1 MKIARNY
8 RYNLDPS
15 SRKIHCPDCGK
26 KTFVGMIDKE
36 TGEFLPEYG
45 KCDRE
50 VKCGYSFYPY
60 QNGITNNLSHK
71 IIPVKDTKEP
81 SFHLSA
87 LVKKSF
93 ETDNNL
99 LGYFRKLFG
108 EFQAEKIQNEYKIGT
123 CTDFHDGTIF
133 WQIDEQNRIHGGKI
147 ICYNEDGRRTKN
159 INWIHSILKKKS
171 EITEFNLQQCLFGLH
186 HISEDAFSTIAIVE
200 SEKTA
205 CIMSVVFPQFL
216 WMACGAKSEFK
227 MGKLLPIQN
236 RKIIAYPDCEMQ
248 KNGTS
253 TYDEWK
259 QKAEEMNTKGFDI
272 TVSDLLETSATEQQ
286 KIDGIDLADFFM
298 K

>member
-45 KCDRE
+45 KCDRK

-200 SEKTA
+200 SEKNCLYYECCFSA
-205 CIMSVVFPQFL
+205 IFMDGL
-216 WMACGAKSEFK
+216 WCKIR
-227 MGKLLPIQN
+227 IQN
-236 RKIIAYPDCEMQ
+236 GKIVTDSKQ
-248 KNGTS
+248 KNHC
-253 TYDEWK
+253 
-259 QKAEEMNTKGFDI
+259 
-272 TVSDLLETSATEQQ
+272 LPRL
-286 KIDGIDLADFFM
+286 
-298 K
+298 